1 MQVLVLVLFSA
12 LTLGAG
18 LLTYYDAGADRP
30 QVERK
35 SLRQGSAGQPRYHG
49 K

>member
-1 MQVLVLVLFSA
+1 MPILVLVLFTG

-18 LLTYYDAGADRP
+18 LLTYYDVGADRP